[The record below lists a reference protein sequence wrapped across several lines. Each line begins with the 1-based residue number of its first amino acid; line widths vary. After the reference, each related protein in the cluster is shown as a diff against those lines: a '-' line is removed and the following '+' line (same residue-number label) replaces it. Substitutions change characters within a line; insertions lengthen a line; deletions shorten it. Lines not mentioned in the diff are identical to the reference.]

1 MAGITGPS
9 NVARPPMGIVAPQ
22 PQSLISTNIKAGQK
36 VEIRPG
42 EPVYLFIPT
51 RMGSGT
57 KLDGLNKNTPF
68 SIKALA
74 GTPPG
79 VPGVRTMGKWYQ
91 ISLKPGE
98 KAGQKDQVKLT
109 TAPVVAPNVKVKPEV
124 TRFTLVAGSQRWY

>member
-1 MAGITGPS
+1 MPTISNASQAGR
-9 NVARPPMGIVAPQ
+9 APMGIVAPR
-22 PQSLISTNIKAGQK
+22 PQALISDNIKAGQK

-57 KLDGLNKNTPF
+57 KLQGLNKRSPF
-68 SIKALA
+68 TIKAMT

-91 ISLKPGE
+91 LALKPGQ
-98 KAGQKDQVKLT
+98 KAGQKDQLQLIS
-109 TAPVVAPNVKVKPEV
+109 APVVGPNVKVKPEV
-124 TRFTLVAGSQRWY
+124 TRFTLVSGSQRWY